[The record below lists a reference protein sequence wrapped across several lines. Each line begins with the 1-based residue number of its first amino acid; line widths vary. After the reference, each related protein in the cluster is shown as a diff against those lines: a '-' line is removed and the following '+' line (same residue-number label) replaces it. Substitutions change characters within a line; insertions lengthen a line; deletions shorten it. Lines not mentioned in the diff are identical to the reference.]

1 MPLEQGGR
9 IYIIAQMYC
18 GADLIDV
25 LTART
30 LGANGRHLNF
40 VKRDAYAGG
49 NL

>member
-9 IYIIAQMYC
+9 IYIIAQMYRRTN
-18 GADLIDV
+18 LIDV